1 MGNVIGYKQ
10 DRDGLYIDKSPTAV
24 LDYSLNWSDWLGT
37 DTINTSSHT
46 VSTISGDGSPLTK
59 DSESRT
65 STQTTVNLSGGTVG
79 NIYTV
84 TCSVTT
90 ASSKTEARSF
100 RVVVKN
106 RSA

>member
-10 DRDGLYIDKSPTAV
+10 DRDGLYIDKSPSAV

-37 DTINTSSHT
+37 DTISSASHT
-46 VSTISGDGSPLTK
+46 VSTISGDSSALTK
-59 DSESRT
+59 DSET
-65 STQTTVNLSGGTVG
+65 NTTTQTTVNLSGGSVG
-79 NIYTV
+79 SIYTV
-84 TCSVTT
+84 TCTVTT
-90 ASSKTEARSF
+90 AASKTEARTF